1 MNSQPHSSDLE
12 DRLLRLERQNRRLK
26 QLVIAALIVPATLL
40 VMGQVP
46 SKKTVE
52 ANEFVL
58 KDDAGIVRARL
69 GMKSATTNKKYEWPE
84 LDLLDM
90 KGETR
95 IELFGDGIGGN
106 AGVSLADETGE
117 TRAVFGA
124 GGLGSENRGGYINF
138 LSPWKN
144 NATQYEMLH
153 SARVEIREGRL
164 KVTDGQYS
172 ATLGTEQLTT
182 PQTGENH
189 KTSAASLILF
199 DKSDHVIW
207 KAP

>member
-1 MNSQPHSSDLE
+1 MKSQPHSLEDLE
-12 DRLLRLERQNRRLK
+12 DRLQRLEKQNRRLK

-46 SKKTVE
+46 SRKTVE

-58 KDDAGIVRARL
+58 KDDSGVVRARL
-69 GMKSATTNKKYEWPE
+69 GMKSIATNKKYAAFE
-84 LDLLDM
+84 LLDM

-95 IELFGDGIGGN
+95 IELFGDGIVRN
-106 AGVSLADETGE
+106 AGLALSDETGN

-124 GGLGSENRGGYINF
+124 GGIGAANQGGYITFMGQFKPNSTEYG
-138 LSPWKN
+138 L
-144 NATQYEMLH
+144 LH
-153 SARVEIREGRL
+153 SARVDIQEGHL

-172 ATLGTEQLTT
+172 ATLGTESLTT
-182 PQTGENH
+182 TQTGESH
-189 KTSAASLILF
+189 KSSAASLILF
-199 DKSDHVIW
+199 DNSDHVIW